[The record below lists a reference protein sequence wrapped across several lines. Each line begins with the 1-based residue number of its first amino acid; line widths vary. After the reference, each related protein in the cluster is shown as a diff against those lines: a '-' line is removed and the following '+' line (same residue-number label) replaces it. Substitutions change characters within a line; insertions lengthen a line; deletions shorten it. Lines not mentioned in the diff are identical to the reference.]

1 MKNEHFSFF
10 HNELFRSNIGKTEKT
25 KKQAQNEYQ
34 TLSKNLQMK
43 IHFKYQKLMHWNAVS

>member
-43 IHFKYQKLMHWNAVS
+43 IHFKYQKLMH